1 MSYKSLCLC
10 TCVCTRDLRLE
21 AGRNALPHRGICVSQ
36 IIANGVKN
44 DKNQHDAWSYFSIPH
59 GAWRHKLFS
68 SWAGKE
74 NSPSMKHYST
84 VERIYG
90 CTKLFMA
97 SAIFFWERQNTWKH
111 SPVLLL
117 QFSKEIFSLAWKN
130 SQSWICMCMWALG
143 KPGEQSA
150 FPRDPA
156 CRMSQRSCPL
166 PVPTRS
172 ASQWVLAQTDGLLE
186 VVWTNVPKHS
196 ALP

>member
-1 MSYKSLCLC
+1 MLRKCVFVC
-10 TCVCTRDLRLE
+10 TCVCTCGFRLE
-21 AGRNALPHRGICVSQ
+21 EGGNAPSHGGISVSH

-44 DKNQHDAWSYFSIPH
+44 DKNCYDAWSYFSIPH

-117 QFSKEIFSLAWKN
+117 QFSKEIFSFARQN
-130 SQSWICMCMWALG
+130 SQSWICMRMQALG
-143 KPGEQSA
+143 KPGELECLSQAACLQDVLEGLATSSA
-150 FPRDPA
+150 HQF
-156 CRMSQRSCPL
+156 SLSL
-166 PVPTRS
+166 
-172 ASQWVLAQTDGLLE
+172 GLS
-186 VVWTNVPKHS
+186 TN
-196 ALP
+196 